1 MPRTPSEHAVWLGCT
16 GMVLVVLESM
26 LKLVITSKCA
36 ISGFRVYLPLK
47 TASIAGRAVGGGGVA
62 WYLGVKVFRICT

>member
-1 MPRTPSEHAVWLGCT
+1 MPRAPSEHAVWLGCT

-36 ISGFRVYLPLK
+36 ISGFRVYLP
-47 TASIAGRAVGGGGVA
+47 SP
-62 WYLGVKVFRICT
+62 FRIKGNSPMKQSRERQK